1 MGLRGKPPK
10 PRAIRELEGISKP
23 YQMNPAEP
31 RPRLCGVEPPVPLTP
46 QQRLVW
52 DALAPEMVRIGTLTL
67 IDIPAFIRYI
77 DLTLEY
83 NEMQRQI
90 AGRNYFFILRHE
102 DGTPKYISVL
112 PQVTIRDRAMVNLL
126 KLEAQFG
133 MTPSSR
139 TRVIAILN
147 GGEEADPSDPLGLR
161 D

>member
-1 MGLRGKPPK
+1 MGLRGRAPK

-23 YQMNPAEP
+23 YQLNQNEP
-31 RPRLCGVEPPVPLTP
+31 RPRVCSLEPPVPLNP
-46 QQRLVW
+46 NQRLVW

-67 IDIPAFIRYI
+67 VDVPAFLRYI

-90 AGRNYFFILRHE
+90 AGQNYFFIIRGE
-102 DGTPKYISVL
+102 DGKAKYISTL
-112 PQVTIRDRAMVNLL
+112 PAVTIRNQALANLL

-139 TRVIAILN
+139 TRVTSALN
-147 GGEEADPSDPLGLR
+147 GEEANTDDPLGLR